1 MVHNLRDH
9 SRYFDQ
15 WTMFFHSACGLTGSF
30 SDFFNKSDKGWSCEL
45 QEELRW
51 LRDRRIGT
59 DLNLGIYG
67 DAHAD
72 IILAC
77 TDANFLRKVNSFI
90 ENLSE
95 EEKVKPDIPND
106 EEDEEPA
113 PPQYEECDAL
123 TAQEK
128 EDMNKA
134 AEKNLK
140 MLEEK
145 LKMLEAMVEKEEEE
159 KKKKLRKISECPAL
173 ENEDQEQTSTE
184 AAQTE
189 NLIDIETEETTERTT
204 EGTTEEQTEASLA
217 EEKSDEPSTEATEDI
232 ESTEDQTKVTEEP
245 LVTLEGGPEEPKVVE
260 ENLKQ
265 ASKDED
271 AEKEEEEKRHA
282 EKEKEALAV
291 ANQTIE
297 YIESK
302 SGIVSI
308 NF

>member
-1 MVHNLRDH
+1 M
-9 SRYFDQ
+9 
-15 WTMFFHSACGLTGSF
+15 
-30 SDFFNKSDKGWSCEL
+30 FNKSDKGWSCEL

-95 EEKVKPDIPND
+95 EEKVKPDLPND

-173 ENEDQEQTSTE
+173 ENEDQEQSSTE

-189 NLIDIETEETTERTT
+189 NLIDIETEETTEGTT
-204 EGTTEEQTEASLA
+204 EGTTEEQTEASSA
-217 EEKSDEPSTEATEDI
+217 EDKSDEPSTEVTEATEAT
-232 ESTEDQTKVTEEP
+232 ETTEDQTKVTEEP
-245 LVTLEGGPEEPKVVE
+245 LVTIEGGPEEPEVVE

>member
-1 MVHNLRDH
+1 M
-9 SRYFDQ
+9 
-15 WTMFFHSACGLTGSF
+15 
-30 SDFFNKSDKGWSCEL
+30 
-45 QEELRW
+45 
-51 LRDRRIGT
+51 
-59 DLNLGIYG
+59 NLGIYG

-90 ENLSE
+90 ENLSD
-95 EEKVKPDIPND
+95 EEKVKPDLPVD
-106 EEDEEPA
+106 EEDEGDLA
-113 PPQYEECDAL
+113 PPEYEECDAL

-173 ENEDQEQTSTE
+173 ENEDQEGASEGTK
-184 AAQTE
+184 TE
-189 NLIDIETEETTERTT
+189 NLIDIATEEVT
-204 EGTTEEQTEASLA
+204 EGVTKGVTEDQNQEKTEEPPAEAKPDEASP
-217 EEKSDEPSTEATEDI
+217 EVNEATEP
-232 ESTEDQTKVTEEP
+232 TEDKSADAKEATEEKIEP
-245 LVTLEGGPEEPKVVE
+245 LVTIEGGPEEPEVVE

-265 ASKDED
+265 ASKDEE

-302 SGIVSI
+302 SGIVSFH
-308 NF
+308 NL

>member
-1 MVHNLRDH
+1 M
-9 SRYFDQ
+9 
-15 WTMFFHSACGLTGSF
+15 
-30 SDFFNKSDKGWSCEL
+30 FNKSDKGWSCEL

-95 EEKVKPDIPND
+95 EEKVKPDLPD
-106 EEDEEPA
+106 DGADEEPA
-113 PPQYEECDAL
+113 PPEYEECDAL

-189 NLIDIETEETTERTT
+189 NLIDIETEETTE
-204 EGTTEEQTEASLA
+204 GTTEEQTEASSA
-217 EEKSDEPSTEATEDI
+217 EDKSDEQSTEATENI
-232 ESTEDQTKVTEEP
+232 ETTEDETKVTEEP
-245 LVTLEGGPEEPKVVE
+245 LVTIEGGPEEPEVVE

>member
-1 MVHNLRDH
+1 M
-9 SRYFDQ
+9 
-15 WTMFFHSACGLTGSF
+15 
-30 SDFFNKSDKGWSCEL
+30 
-45 QEELRW
+45 
-51 LRDRRIGT
+51 
-59 DLNLGIYG
+59 
-67 DAHAD
+67 
-72 IILAC
+72 
-77 TDANFLRKVNSFI
+77 
-90 ENLSE
+90 SE
-95 EEKVKPDIPND
+95 EEKVKPDLPD
-106 EEDEEPA
+106 DGADEEPA
-113 PPQYEECDAL
+113 PPEYEECDAL

-173 ENEDQEQTSTE
+173 ENEDQEQSSTE

-189 NLIDIETEETTERTT
+189 NLIDIETEETTEETP
-204 EGTTEEQTEASLA
+204 EEQTEQKTEASSA
-217 EEKSDEPSTEATEDI
+217 EEKSDETPTEATETTKR
-232 ESTEDQTKVTEEP
+232 TEDQQKVTEEP
-245 LVTLEGGPEEPKVVE
+245 LITIEGGPEEPEVVE

-265 ASKDED
+265 ASKDE
-271 AEKEEEEKRHA
+271 ETEREEEEKRHA

-302 SGIVSI
+302 SGFVSI
-308 NF
+308 IF

>member
-1 MVHNLRDH
+1 M
-9 SRYFDQ
+9 
-15 WTMFFHSACGLTGSF
+15 
-30 SDFFNKSDKGWSCEL
+30 
-45 QEELRW
+45 
-51 LRDRRIGT
+51 
-59 DLNLGIYG
+59 NLGIYG

-95 EEKVKPDIPND
+95 EEKVKPDLPID
-106 EEDEEPA
+106 EEDEDEAA
-113 PPQYEECDAL
+113 PPKYEETDAL

-145 LKMLEAMVEKEEEE
+145 LKMLEEMVEKEEEE

-173 ENEDQEQTSTE
+173 ENEDQEGQASTE
-184 AAQTE
+184 GAKTE
-189 NLIDIETEETTERTT
+189 NLIDIETEETAEDKPEEGKADESPEENSDQTSPESTEAH
-204 EGTTEEQTEASLA
+204 GTTED
-217 EEKSDEPSTEATEDI
+217 KSEVT
-232 ESTEDQTKVTEEP
+232 TEEP
-245 LVTLEGGPEEPKVVE
+245 LVTIEAGPEEPEVVE

-265 ASKDED
+265 ASKDEE
-271 AEKEEEEKRHA
+271 AEEEEKRHA

-302 SGIVSI
+302 SGIVLFHRESYMMSH
-308 NF
+308 NW